1 MGRATVLMLL
11 SAADLTNAV
20 IGGITTAMGRGF
32 CVHAYRSPHAI
43 DRTHWFYVCRLCGDI
58 ITLKFDVE
66 KGQIIDNVMR
76 KRIENE
82 DNEPQKD
89 AI

>member
-1 MGRATVLMLL
+1 
-11 SAADLTNAV
+11 
-20 IGGITTAMGRGF
+20 MGRGF
-32 CVHAYRSPHAI
+32 CVHSYRAPHAI
-43 DRTHWFYVCRLCGDI
+43 DRENWFYTCRHCGDI

-76 KRIENE
+76 KRIEND